1 MENDIMKFADSGTR
15 EEFLLKEFLRL
26 AAHAKNKQELRE
38 LEMALLKPTP
48 IPSFKKQ
55 ITTGMSDFQLRTV
68 TMTFPNKRYVESLS
82 KYMRI
87 NSYKGNNSHDMD
99 ILVEFI
105 NLLESGRLRF
115 DTEEKKLK
123 LVTKKRK
130 VLTL

>member
-1 MENDIMKFADSGTR
+1 MENDILKFAEAGTR

-26 AAHAKNKQELRE
+26 AARTKTKQELRE
-38 LEMALLKPTP
+38 LEMALLKPAP

-68 TMTFPNKRYVESLS
+68 TMTFPNKRYVEILG
-82 KYMRI
+82 KFIRI

-105 NLLESGRLRF
+105 NLLESGRIVF

-123 LVTKKRK
+123 LVTKKGR
-130 VLTL
+130 VLKL